1 MISDEQ
7 IASALHETDR
17 SRPSYVE
24 RDASDFRITD
34 IRVLLGALDLALKQ
48 RDGRHA
54 RIVLPLPSS
63 GSPQYWLYAAPD
75 NATEWANQLLIWI
88 DEEVGT
94 DGMGE
99 TRARAINGG
108 ESYVIAENYGWRR
121 QNASEH
127 ERLVA
132 AAGPDG
138 WFGPVY

>member
-24 RDASDFRITD
+24 RDAFDFRITD
-34 IRVLLGALDLALKQ
+34 IRVLLGAVDLALEQ
-48 RDGRHA
+48 RAGQHA
-54 RIVLPLPSS
+54 RIVVPLPSS

-75 NATEWANQLLIWI
+75 NATGWVDQLLIWI
-88 DEEVGT
+88 DEEVGA

-99 TRARAINGG
+99 TRARDINGG
-108 ESYVIAENYGWRR
+108 ESYVVAENYGWRR
-121 QNASEH
+121 QDASEH
-127 ERLVA
+127 ERLLA

-138 WFGPVY
+138 WSGPVH